1 MNKTYYAT
9 ADIENYQDILC
20 FAEALQKI
28 PEFQK
33 LTSEE
38 KQKIIFSYP
47 VKIVCVS
54 KSVEGIKI

>member
-9 ADIENYQDILC
+9 ANIENYQDILC
-20 FAEALQKI
+20 FAKALHKV

-38 KQKIIFSYP
+38 KQKIIFS
-47 VKIVCVS
+47 
-54 KSVEGIKI
+54 

>member
-9 ADIENYQDILC
+9 ADIENYQDILY
-20 FAEALQKI
+20 FAKALQKI
-28 PEFQK
+28 TEFQK
-33 LTSEE
+33 LTTEE

-54 KSVEGIKI
+54 KKLYK

>member
-9 ADIENYQDILC
+9 ANIENYQDILC
-20 FAEALQKI
+20 FAKALHKI

-47 VKIVCVS
+47 VKMVCVS
-54 KSVEGIKI
+54 KKR

>member
-9 ADIENYQDILC
+9 ANIENYQDILC
-20 FAEALQKI
+20 FAKALQKI

-54 KSVEGIKI
+54 KKMYK